1 MYRAHSWEVL
11 KVVSNEPYYKLAC
24 WVGHASWRIN
34 SGIVDVKDDGDCWL
48 VYGVSGSVYA
58 CHKKSEGL
66 TPPMKAIDRAVS
78 EGIVTRST
86 MAKLRGDKDALL
98 D

>member
-11 KVVSNEPYYKLAC
+11 KVVGSSHYYKLSC
-24 WVGHASWRIN
+24 WVANSSWRIN
-34 SGIVDVKDDGDCWL
+34 SGIVDVKDDGACWL

-58 CHKKSEGL
+58 CPKKSEGL
-66 TPPMKAIDRAVS
+66 TPPMLAVEKAVAA
-78 EGIVTRST
+78 GIVIRST
-86 MAKLRGDKDALL
+86 MAQLMEDEDALL